1 MTERQGMTESD
12 ETAAAAAAVRAGDES
27 AFNSLAKQHRGE
39 LLVHCYRML
48 GSLHDAEDA
57 VQETFTRAWQYRES
71 FKGDAS
77 LRAWLYRI
85 ATNTSLDVIARD
97 RRRAELAGI
106 ANDDSS
112 RDPKALAEVT
122 WLQPIP
128 DALLGPDAVVLTKET
143 IELAF
148 LTLIQLLTPQQRAA
162 LLLRDVLGWS
172 AKETAELLEVSVAAA
187 NSALQRARAT
197 LQAHLPARR
206 AEWPAGVEA
215 TAAERELLRKY
226 IEATETPDLS
236 AFASIIR
243 DDAIFRMPPDPR
255 VLVGR
260 EPMIRFWAEGGFGS
274 EDFGRI
280 RCAVT
285 RANRQPAVANYL
297 LAKGDSVY
305 RAMTLDVLRIEEGMI
320 TEIVTFAPDLFHAF
334 GLPQVL
340 QTP

>member
-1 MTERQGMTESD
+1 MTERERMTESD
-12 ETAAAAAAVRAGDES
+12 ETAAAAAAFRAGDEP
-27 AFNSLAKQHRGE
+27 AFDSLAKQHRGE

-57 VQETFTRAWQYRES
+57 MQETFTRAWQYRES

-97 RRRAELAGI
+97 RRRAELAGM

-172 AKETAELLEVSVAAA
+172 AKETAELLEVSVAAT

-226 IEATETPDLS
+226 IEASETPDLS
-236 AFASIIR
+236 AFTSIIR
-243 DDAIFRMPPDPR
+243 DDAVFRMPPDPR
-255 VLVGR
+255 IFIGR
-260 EPMIRFWAEGGFGS
+260 EAMIRFWADGGFGS

-280 RCAVT
+280 RCVVT

-305 RAMTLDVLRIEEGMI
+305 RAMTLDVLRIEDGVI
-320 TEIVTFAPDLFHAF
+320 TEITTFAPDVFDAF
-334 GLPQVL
+334 RLPQVL

>member
-1 MTERQGMTESD
+1 MTEREKITGSD
-12 ETAAAAAAVRAGDES
+12 ETAAAAAAARAGDEP

-57 VQETFTRAWQYRES
+57 VQQTLVRAWQYRES

-77 LRAWLYRI
+77 LRSWLYRI
-85 ATNTSLDVIARD
+85 ATNTSLDAIARD

-106 ANDDSS
+106 ADDASAG
-112 RDPKALAEVT
+112 DPRALAEVT

-128 DALLGPDAVVLTKET
+128 DALLGPDAFLLTKET

-172 AKETAELLEVSVAAA
+172 AKETAELLELSVAAV

-197 LQAHLPARR
+197 LRAHLPART
-206 AEWPAGVEA
+206 AEWPTGVDA

-226 IEATETPDLS
+226 IEASETPELS
-236 AFASIIR
+236 AFTSIIR
-243 DDAIFRMPPDPR
+243 EDVLFRMPPDPR
-255 VLVGR
+255 TVVGR
-260 EPMIRFWAEGGFGS
+260 EAMIRFWADGGFGS

-280 RCAVT
+280 RCVVT

-305 RAMTLDVLRIEEGMI
+305 RPMTLDVLRIEEGMI
-320 TEIVTFAPDLFHAF
+320 TEIITFGPDVFDAF
-334 GLPQVL
+334 GLPQEL
-340 QTP
+340 

>member
-1 MTERQGMTESD
+1 MTERERMTGSD
-12 ETAAAAAAVRAGDES
+12 QTAAAAAAVRAGDES
-27 AFNSLAKQHRGE
+27 GFNSLAKQHSGE

-57 VQETFTRAWQYRES
+57 VQETFMRAWQYRES
-71 FKGDAS
+71 LKGDAS

-85 ATNTSLDVIARD
+85 ATNASLDLIARD

-106 ANDDSS
+106 ANDASAGDSQT
-112 RDPKALAEVT
+112 LAEVT

-128 DALLGPDAVVLTKET
+128 DALLGPDGIVLTKET

-148 LTLIQLLTPQQRAA
+148 LTLIQLLTPQQRGA

-172 AKETAELLEVSVAAA
+172 AKETAELLEVSVAAV

-197 LQAHLPARR
+197 LRARLPTGR
-206 AEWPAGVEA
+206 AQWPAGVDA

-226 IEATETPDLS
+226 IEASETSDLS
-236 AFASIIR
+236 GFTSIIR
-243 DDAIFRMPPDPR
+243 EDAVFRMPPDPR
-255 VLVGR
+255 IVVGR
-260 EPMIRFWAEGGFGS
+260 DAMIRFWADGGFGS

-285 RANRQPAVANYL
+285 RANRQPAVANYV

-305 RAMTLDVLRIEEGMI
+305 RPMSLDVLRIEEGRI
-320 TEIVTFAPDLFHAF
+320 TEIITFAPDVFDAF

>member
-1 MTERQGMTESD
+1 M
-12 ETAAAAAAVRAGDES
+12 
-27 AFNSLAKQHRGE
+27 
-39 LLVHCYRML
+39 
-48 GSLHDAEDA
+48 
-57 VQETFTRAWQYRES
+57 
-71 FKGDAS
+71 
-77 LRAWLYRI
+77 
-85 ATNTSLDVIARD
+85 
-97 RRRAELAGI
+97 

-172 AKETAELLEVSVAAA
+172 AKETAELLEVSVAAT

-226 IEATETPDLS
+226 IEASETPDLS
-236 AFASIIR
+236 AFTSIIR
-243 DDAIFRMPPDPR
+243 DDAVFRMPPDPR
-255 VLVGR
+255 IFIGR
-260 EPMIRFWAEGGFGS
+260 EAMIRFWADGGFGS

-280 RCAVT
+280 RCVVT

-305 RAMTLDVLRIEEGMI
+305 RAMTLDVLRIEDGVI
-320 TEIVTFAPDLFHAF
+320 TEITTFAPDVFDAF
-334 GLPQVL
+334 RLPQVL

>member
-1 MTERQGMTESD
+1 MTERVGMTGTD
-12 ETAAAAAAVRAGDES
+12 ETAAATAAVRAGDELG
-27 AFNSLAKQHRGE
+27 FNTLAKEHRGE

-57 VQETFTRAWQYRES
+57 VQETLTRAWQYRES

-85 ATNTSLDVIARD
+85 ATNASLDVIARD
-97 RRRAELAGI
+97 RRRAEVAGV
-106 ANDDSS
+106 ANDDST
-112 RDPKALAEVT
+112 RDPKTVAEVT

-128 DALLGPDAVVLTKET
+128 DALLGPDAIVLTKES

-172 AKETAELLEVSVAAA
+172 AKETADLLELSVAAV

-197 LQAHLPARR
+197 LREHLPARS
-206 AEWPAGVEA
+206 AQWPAGVDA

-226 IEATETPDLS
+226 IAASETPDLS
-236 AFASIIR
+236 AFTSIIR
-243 DDAIFRMPPDPR
+243 DDAVFRMPPDPR
-255 VLVGR
+255 IVVGR
-260 EPMIRFWAEGGFGS
+260 DAMIRFWADGGFGS

-280 RCAVT
+280 RCVVT
-285 RANRQPAVANYL
+285 HANRQPAVAVYV
-297 LAKGDSVY
+297 LAKGDSMY
-305 RAMTLDVLRIEEGMI
+305 RPMSLDVLQIEEGMI
-320 TEIVTFAPDLFHAF
+320 TEIITFGPDVFDAF
-334 GLPQVL
+334 RLPQVL
-340 QTP
+340 

>member
-1 MTERQGMTESD
+1 MTEPERMTGSEES
-12 ETAAAAAAVRAGDES
+12 AAVAAAVRAGDES
-27 AFNSLAKQHRGE
+27 GFNSLAKQHRGE

-97 RRRAELAGI
+97 RRRAEI
-106 ANDDSS
+106 AETGNDVSTG
-112 RDPKALAEVT
+112 DPKTLAEVT

-128 DALLGPDAVVLTKET
+128 DALLGPDAIVLTKET

-148 LTLIQLLTPQQRAA
+148 LTLIQLLTPQQRAT

-172 AKETAELLEVSVAAA
+172 AKETAELLEVSVAAV

-206 AEWPAGVEA
+206 AQWPAGADA

-226 IEATETPDLS
+226 IEASEAPDLS
-236 AFASIIR
+236 AFTSIIR
-243 DDAIFRMPPDPR
+243 EDAVFRMPPDPR
-255 VLVGR
+255 TIVGR
-260 EPMIRFWAEGGFGS
+260 EAMIRFWADGGFGS

-280 RCAVT
+280 RCVVT
-285 RANRQPAVANYL
+285 HANRQPAVANYL
-297 LAKGDSVY
+297 LAKGDTVY
-305 RAMTLDVLRIEEGMI
+305 RPMSLDVLRIEEGLI
-320 TEIVTFAPDLFHAF
+320 TEIITFVPKVFDAF
-334 GLPQVL
+334 GLSPVL
-340 QTP
+340 STR